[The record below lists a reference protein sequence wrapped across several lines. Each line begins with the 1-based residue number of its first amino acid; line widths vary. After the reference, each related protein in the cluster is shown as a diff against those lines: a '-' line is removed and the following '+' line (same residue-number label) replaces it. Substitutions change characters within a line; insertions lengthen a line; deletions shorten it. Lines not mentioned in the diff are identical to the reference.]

1 MDQSSPTTRPRTTSR
16 AFSHKSDHSRSSKH
30 EVLVDNPAEKQ
41 RRDSFWKGGSKAN
54 PNAAMNEAQPGGAF
68 SFLSIFVFPVTPAN
82 PNKDAAVMEKATM
95 ESLRNVQHKD
105 SNGNVITEPDL
116 SNPTRPRWERPLD
129 TIRSFERA
137 IDGGYKRRSV
147 SRSESYTYTNH
158 DQSRRSSYY
167 GGNNYD
173 SGRYENGSQYAGGH
187 YASRRPDGHSDI
199 GVGPG
204 APPSRNRYAQ
214 RMNASRSNSAYGF
227 YPQHSYNDSY
237 DTGAANHSDSTGPWN
252 NSTDPSSENSSLD
265 RANGVP
271 KQTDPYGYDIYNG
284 PPIMEEYASDSDGG
298 YGMSHGNRNGHAG
311 GNPSAPTQ
319 SQAPPVRAPI
329 KLGGAEGASN
339 FSSQGGHLPP
349 ATRPTPVKEEKKKGF
364 FKKRFSKG

>member
-1 MDQSSPTTRPRTTSR
+1 MDQSSPSSRPRTTSR

-54 PNAAMNEAQPGGAF
+54 PNAAINEAQPGG
-68 SFLSIFVFPVTPAN
+68 VFPVTPAD
-82 PNKDAAVMEKATM
+82 PNQDRAMMEASTL
-95 ESLRNVQHKD
+95 ESLRQVQHKD

-147 SRSESYTYTNH
+147 SRSESYTYNNN
-158 DQSRRSSYY
+158 DMSRRSSYY
-167 GGNNYD
+167 GGNNQD
-173 SGRYENGSQYAGGH
+173 NGYGGGH
-187 YASRRPDGHSDI
+187 YASRRQDGYSDVSI
-199 GVGPG
+199 PG
-204 APPSRNRYAQ
+204 GPPSRNQYTR
-214 RMNASRSNSAYGF
+214 RMNSSRSNSAYGF

-237 DTGAANHSDSTGPWN
+237 DANAQHSDSTGPWG

-271 KQTDPYGYDIYNG
+271 KQTDPYGYDINNG
-284 PPIMEEYASDSDGG
+284 APIMEEYASDSDGG
-298 YGMSHGNRNGHAG
+298 YGMSYGRRNGAQG
-311 GNPSAPTQ
+311 GNPEAAGR

-329 KLGGAEGASN
+329 KLGGADGPLA
-339 FSSQGGHLPP
+339 SQGGSLPP
-349 ATRPTPVKEEKKKGF
+349 ATRPVAAKEEKKKGF